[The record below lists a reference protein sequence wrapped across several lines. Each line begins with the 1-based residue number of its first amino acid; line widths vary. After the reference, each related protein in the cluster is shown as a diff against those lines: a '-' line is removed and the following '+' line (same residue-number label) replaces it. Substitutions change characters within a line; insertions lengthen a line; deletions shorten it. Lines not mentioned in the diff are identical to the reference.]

1 MTEVELK
8 NRTKSFALRIIKLVN
23 SLPRNLV
30 ADTIGKQLLRSGTS
44 VGANYRA
51 ACLGKSQAD
60 FIAKLGIVQ
69 EESDESTYWMEL
81 LIDSGTIAID
91 KIGLLKKESE
101 EITAIITASIITSRK
116 NKK

>member
-1 MTEVELK
+1 LE
-8 NRTKSFALRIIKLVN
+8 
-23 SLPRNLV
+23 
-30 ADTIGKQLLRSGTS
+30 Q
-44 VGANYRA
+44 NYRA

-81 LIDSGTIAID
+81 LIDSGIISID

-101 EITAIITASIITSRK
+101 EITAIITASIITSRQS
-116 NKK
+116 KK